1 MKISL
6 TARISLYVGF
16 LVLLIALTLAHSALK
31 VSVDTTLSEVEKAMT
46 EYSKEAA
53 KHIEAVMVMRIDV
66 LQEVAIRKEV
76 QTMQW
81 DTQKEALKLDADR
94 LGYLDMAVVQLDGTA
109 QYVSTGESAQLRE
122 REYIKKALAGQANVS
137 DVIISKVTG
146 NAVVMYAVPIIRG
159 DKVVGAL
166 IARRDSS
173 ALNDIIDTI
182 GIGETGYSFIL
193 GQDGTFYAH
202 PNRELVTTQRN
213 VFLDIEEN
221 GSLKNFAVAL
231 NELGLKNTGILKYEF
246 EGTKRITAMIP
257 IANTDWTL
265 AIGTYESEILA
276 GINQLAYITLL
287 VFLSVLLI
295 GITVAG
301 FLGRS
306 IAKPIIA
313 VSETICQLSKYD
325 LTLHKDS
332 KLMKLVNRKDEIGS
346 IAQAVITMQH
356 NLTTLIKQ
364 VALTSQQVAASAQ
377 ELTSTSQQAATAID
391 EVATTIEEIAK
402 GASDQ
407 AKETQEGALH
417 TNDLGRYIAENQKL
431 MENLNSAVQQVDALR
446 DKGIEALKL
455 LVEKTTENG
464 NATSEVSQMI
474 TETSESAEKIEIASQ
489 MIKSIADQTNLLA
502 LNAAI
507 EAARAG
513 DAGRGFA
520 VVADEIRKLAEQ
532 SNNFTDE
539 IAIVVGELL
548 GKTEKAVTKMV
559 SMSESV
565 QAQTMSVENTNK
577 RFEGISVA
585 IEKIT
590 QIIETLN
597 QSGLQMK
604 NKKDKLIDIIQN
616 LSAISEQ
623 NAAGTEQASA
633 TVEEQTAS
641 MAEIANASESLAKL
655 AEELQ
660 INVCEFKY

>member
-1 MKISL
+1 MRIRL
-6 TARISLYVGF
+6 ATRISLYAGI
-16 LVLLIALTLAHSALK
+16 LVLLIALTLAHNALK
-31 VSVDTTLSEVEKAMT
+31 VSADTTLSEVEKAMT
-46 EYSKEAA
+46 EYAKEAA
-53 KHIEAVMVMRIDV
+53 KHIEAVIAMRISV

-76 QTMQW
+76 QTMEW
-81 DTQKEALKLDADR
+81 DTQKESLKLDVDR

-109 QYVSTGESAQLRE
+109 QYVSTGESAQLGE
-122 REYIKKALAGQANVS
+122 WEYTRKALAGQGNIS
-137 DVIISKVTG
+137 DVIISKATG

-159 DKVVGAL
+159 ERVVGAL
-166 IARRDSS
+166 IATRDSS
-173 ALNDIIDTI
+173 ALNDITDTI

-193 GQDGTFYAH
+193 GQDSTFYAH
-202 PNRELVTTQRN
+202 PNRELVATQTN
-213 VFLDIEEN
+213 VFSDIKEN
-221 GSLKNFAVAL
+221 GSLKNFGVAL

-246 EGTKRITAMIP
+246 EGTKRIAAMVP

-265 AIGTYESEILA
+265 AIGTYENEILA
-276 GINQLAYITLL
+276 GMSQLAYITLL
-287 VFLSVLLI
+287 VFLSVLFI
-295 GITVAG
+295 GIVAAG

-306 IAKPIIA
+306 IAKPIVA
-313 VSETICQLSKYD
+313 VSETIYQLSKYD

-332 KLMKLVNRKDEIGS
+332 KIIKLVSRKDEIGA

-364 VALTSQQVAASAQ
+364 VALTSQQVAASSQ

-417 TNDLGRYIAENQKL
+417 TNGLGGYIAENQKL
-431 MENLNSAVQQVDALR
+431 MENLNIAVQQVDTLR
-446 DKGIEALKL
+446 NKGIEALKI

-464 NATSEVSQMI
+464 KATSEVSQMI
-474 TETSESAEKIEIASQ
+474 TKTSESAEKIEIASQ
-489 MIKSIADQTNLLA
+489 MIKNIADQTNLLA

-548 GKTEKAVTKMV
+548 DKTEKAVTKMV
-559 SMSESV
+559 NMSESV

-585 IEKIT
+585 IEKIAK
-590 QIIETLN
+590 IIETLN

-604 NKKDKLIDIIQN
+604 SKKDKLIDIIQN

-660 INVCEFKY
+660 MNICEFKY

>member
-6 TARISLYVGF
+6 ATRISLYAGL

-31 VSVDTTLSEVEKAMT
+31 VSADTTLSEVEKAMT
-46 EYSKEAA
+46 EYAKEAA
-53 KHIEAVMVMRIDV
+53 KHIEAVMGMRIGI

-76 QTMQW
+76 QTMEW
-81 DTQKEALKLDADR
+81 DTQKESLKLDADR
-94 LGYLDMAVVQLDGTA
+94 LGYLDMAVVQRDGTA
-109 QYVSTGESAQLRE
+109 QYVSTGESAQLGE
-122 REYIKKALAGQANVS
+122 REYIRKALAGQANIS

-146 NAVVMYAVPIIRG
+146 NAVVMYAVPIIR
-159 DKVVGAL
+159 DERIVGAL

-193 GQDGTFYAH
+193 GQDSTFYAH

-213 VFLDIEEN
+213 VFSDIEEK
-221 GSLKNFAVAL
+221 GSLKNFGVAL

-246 EGTKRITAMIP
+246 EGTKRIAAMVP
-257 IANTDWTL
+257 IANTEWTL

-276 GINQLAYITLL
+276 GISQLAYITLL
-287 VFLSVLLI
+287 VFLSVLFI
-295 GITVAG
+295 GIVAAG

-306 IAKPIIA
+306 IAKPIVA
-313 VSETICQLSKYD
+313 VSETIYQLSKYD

-332 KLMKLVNRKDEIGS
+332 KIMKLVRRKDEIGL

-364 VALTSQQVAASAQ
+364 VALTSQQVAASSQ

-402 GASDQ
+402 GSSDQ

-417 TNDLGRYIAENQKL
+417 TNGLGGYIAENQKL
-431 MENLNSAVQQVDALR
+431 MENLNIAVQQVDTLR
-446 DKGIEALKL
+446 DKGIEALKI

-464 NATSEVSQMI
+464 KATREVSQMI
-474 TETSESAEKIEIASQ
+474 TKTNESAEKIVIASQ
-489 MIKSIADQTNLLA
+489 MIKNIADQTNLLA

-548 GKTEKAVTKMV
+548 DKTEKAVAKMV
-559 SMSESV
+559 NMSESV

-585 IEKIT
+585 IEKIIK
-590 QIIETLN
+590 IIETLN

-604 NKKDKLIDIIQN
+604 SKKDKLIDIIQN

-633 TVEEQTAS
+633 TIEEQTAS